1 MSGGFEA
8 GRVEPVLSVHNLS
21 VAFPARGQWLEA
33 VRGVSFELSVGETL
47 ALVGESGS
55 GKSVTSQAV
64 MGLLDPLA
72 RVKADRLTFQGQ
84 NLLNISERDWCQLRG
99 NRLSMIFQDPMTA
112 LNPVMKIGEQILE
125 PLMLHGKRDRTSARL
140 EALAWLSK
148 VGLQE
153 PDRVFSSYPHQL
165 SGGMRQR
172 VVIAIALCCRPS
184 LVIADEPTTALDV
197 TVQAQILQLLQ
208 TLQQE
213 VGMAVLLI
221 THDLGVVSEV
231 ADRVAVCYAGQLV
244 ECCSARSLFESPQHP
259 YTRGLMD
266 SIPRLDRPPGPL
278 PSIAGSPPGLH
289 EKLPGCAFAA
299 RCPSAQSRC
308 SQQPAPVLPRPSGE
322 GLARC
327 WLLQPESEAQLE
339 PA

>member
-1 MSGGFEA
+1 M
-8 GRVEPVLSVHNLS
+8 EPVLTVHNLS
-21 VAFPARGQWLEA
+21 VSFPARGQWLEA

-64 MGLLDPLA
+64 MGLLDPTA
-72 RVKADRLTFQGQ
+72 RIKADRLTFQGQ
-84 NLLNISERDWCQLRG
+84 NLLGLSEREWCQLRG

-125 PLMLHGKRDRTSARL
+125 PLLLHGKRDRTTARL

-153 PDRVFSSYPHQL
+153 PDRVFDSYPHQL

-197 TVQAQILQLLQ
+197 TVQSQILHLLQ

-244 ECCSARSLFESPQHP
+244 ECSTASSLFEAPQHP

-266 SIPRLDRPPGPL
+266 SIPRLDRPTGPL
-278 PSIAGSPPGLH
+278 PSIPGSPPGLH
-289 EKLPGCAFAA
+289 EKLPGCAFVA
-299 RCPSAQSRC
+299 RCSSALPRC
-308 SQQPAPVLPRPSGE
+308 SQQPPPVLPRPSGE

-327 WLLQPESEAQLE
+327 WLLQEEVVQLE